1 MSNLS
6 DKVSET
12 KQQIGATARDVCIH
26 IAKEMADLVKHTL
39 GPAGLDNML
48 VDSAK
53 ESVITNDGATIV
65 KESAIDHPV
74 AKVIM
79 EVARSQEENC
89 YDGTTS
95 SIILTGELMSQAAI
109 LLKQKIHPTKI
120 SLGYQIAA
128 TKVEEALLNMGID
141 VSDEILDKVAQT
153 AMTGKSAES
162 DKAHLAKICVEVT
175 QSTDLDNISIVRR
188 PNGKI
193 SDSTAI
199 AGLLVDREKSHHN
212 MPDSVSDAKIA
223 LLSVDISLPEF
234 AKSVQVQVHDNTA
247 VQDFIE
253 SRKGQLQAIGESI
266 LASGANVIFCMRDID
281 AFIQEYFA
289 KMGVYA
295 ARRVAKSD
303 LEALSKAT
311 GARLISNIDNMNE
324 SDLGSAGSVE
334 EIRVGD
340 RPLIKVTDTPAQGA
354 VSVLLR
360 APTQHVVDEINRAFD
375 DAIGVVSIASEDGS
389 VLPGGGAPYMQL
401 STILKEYASTVGGRE
416 QMAVEAFANALEV
429 IPMTIA
435 ENSGLDPLDS
445 IISLRQAHSA
455 EDGWT
460 HGVNVEEGGTVD
472 MTSIDVLE
480 PKRVIAQAIRN
491 ATDTASQL
499 IRIEKI
505 LTAKTQAE
513 FGDDDFNY

>member
-1 MSNLS
+1 VS
-6 DKVSET
+6 DKVGET
-12 KQQIGATARDVCIH
+12 KQQVGATARDVCIH

-48 VDSAK
+48 VDAAK

-79 EVARSQEENC
+79 QVAKAQEENC

-95 SIILTGELMSQAAI
+95 VLILTGELMSQAAA
-109 LLKQKIHPTKI
+109 LLNQKIHPTKI
-120 SLGYQIAA
+120 ALGYQIAA
-128 TKVEEALLNMGID
+128 IKAEEALLDMGID
-141 VSDEILDKVAQT
+141 TTDEILDLVAQT

-162 DKAHLAKICVEVT
+162 DKEHLAAICVEVA
-175 QSTDLDNISIVRR
+175 QSTDLENISVVRR

-193 SDSTAI
+193 RDSTAI

-223 LLSVDISLPEF
+223 LLSVDVSLPEF
-234 AKSVQVQVHDNTA
+234 AAALQVQVHDNDA
-247 VQDFIE
+247 VQNFIE
-253 SRKGQLQAIGESI
+253 SRKGQLQAIGETVLS
-266 LASGANVIFCMRDID
+266 SGANVIFCMRDID
-281 AFIQEYFA
+281 PFIQEYFA
-289 KMGVYA
+289 KKGVYA

-303 LEALSKAT
+303 LESLSKAT
-311 GARLISNIDNMNE
+311 GARLISNIDNITE
-324 SDLGSAGSVE
+324 SDLGTAGLVE
-334 EIRVGD
+334 EISVGD
-340 RPLIKVTDTPAQGA
+340 RPLIKVTETPTQGA
-354 VSVLLR
+354 VSVLVR

-375 DAIGVVSIASEDGS
+375 DAVGVVSIAAEDGS

-401 STILKEYASTVGGRE
+401 STILKEYATTVGGRE
-416 QMAVEAFANALEV
+416 QMAVEAFANALEI

-435 ENSGLDPLDS
+435 ENSGLDPLDT
-445 IISLRQAHSA
+445 IIALRQVHNA
-455 EDGWT
+455 EDGWK
-460 HGVNVEEGGTVD
+460 HGVNVEGGGTVD
-472 MTSIDVLE
+472 MTSINVLE
-480 PKRVIAQAIRN
+480 PKRVIAQAIRS

-505 LTAKTQAE
+505 LTAKKQSE
-513 FGDDDFNY
+513 FGEDDFAY